1 MAASL
6 ADLIALQRGKTW
18 HGVTPPAFRPAPPAP
33 PPPAPPAPTV
43 PDAPTV
49 PTAPTEAQRAALDA
63 AFAQLDEMT
72 ARCDALIE
80 RHGVWTRYVTG
91 GES

>member
-1 MAASL
+1 MPANL

-18 HGVTPPAFRPAPPAP
+18 HGVKPPTWPAQPPAEPPAEPPTPPVPHSFQSAESPPDLA
-33 PPPAPPAPTV
+33 
-43 PDAPTV
+43 
-49 PTAPTEAQRAALDA
+49 A
-63 AFAQLDEMT
+63 AFAKIDELT

-80 RHGVWTRYVTG
+80 RNGRWTRYVTG